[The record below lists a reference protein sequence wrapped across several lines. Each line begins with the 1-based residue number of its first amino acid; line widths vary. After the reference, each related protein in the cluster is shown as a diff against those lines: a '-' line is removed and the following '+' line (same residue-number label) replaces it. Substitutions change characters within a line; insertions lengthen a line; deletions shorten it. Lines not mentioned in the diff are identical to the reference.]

1 MEMARP
7 KGSLPSWSVLT
18 QTASVRREI
27 DCKTPSNSGYKP
39 AEVVDSAE
47 SALRMNFLS
56 RAGSL
61 GIVRCVL
68 AFLLAGCA
76 ANQPYHLGE
85 APTETAVTP
94 AGSGSVKDIYRLGF
108 IEFDEQGDF
117 WDRDQL
123 RKTVQAIR
131 DTGRGILLVTYIHG
145 WQNNSNSTDAAD
157 VGQFRSL
164 LALLTADQTVQM
176 SGLQVFG
183 VYLGWRGR
191 VVHKVNPVVD
201 AVTWVGKE
209 ASFYSRKNAATR
221 ISSSTPIT
229 EAIFTLIKTARR
241 DTPGNSRCVV
251 IGHSFGALVLEKA
264 LAQALVGTLLYEQPF
279 APGVEK
285 SRADRVFKPADLIL
299 LVNSAA
305 ESIYSKEM
313 IDMYRD
319 TTPLRGAPHVIMI
332 SSDAD
337 AATGVAFR
345 IGTKLS
351 NAPKLLSG
359 SFRKY
364 HEDGRDTSQFNYFT
378 QTPGHNDS
386 LQSHRLVPVAKG
398 KSDLGGDPFDINL
411 KNRPGSYENVTLYTG
426 TRYDWT
432 QWRIERQGPN
442 QTNYW
447 VLRVPK
453 QIIPGHSP
461 IFEGESRDLMAAL
474 FRLATTPEAAE
485 RSVPLKVRGSAE
497 GPVQKTEQRLQR
509 KKTGETVVTPVQP
522 SASDRQ
528 PPQH

>member
-1 MEMARP
+1 
-7 KGSLPSWSVLT
+7 
-18 QTASVRREI
+18 
-27 DCKTPSNSGYKP
+27 
-39 AEVVDSAE
+39 
-47 SALRMNFLS
+47 MNFLL
-56 RAGSL
+56 RTTATAGL
-61 GIVRCVL
+61 VRCVL

-76 ANQPYHLGE
+76 ANQPYHLDE
-85 APTETAVTP
+85 APSETAVTAP
-94 AGSGSVKDIYRLGF
+94 GGGAATDIYRLGF

-131 DTGRGILLVTYIHG
+131 NTGRGVLLVTYIHG
-145 WQNNSNSTDAAD
+145 WQNNSNARDADD
-157 VGQFRSL
+157 VSQFRSL
-164 LALLTADQTVQM
+164 LARLTADETVQN
-176 SGLQVFG
+176 SALQVFG

-191 VVHKVNPVVD
+191 VVHKVNFLVD
-201 AVTWVGKE
+201 ALTWVGKE

-251 IGHSFGALVLEKA
+251 TGHSFGALVLEKA
-264 LAQALVGTLLYEQPF
+264 LAQALVGTLLYEEPF

-285 SRADRVFKPADLIL
+285 SRTDRVFKPADLIL

-305 ESIYSKEM
+305 ESIYSKEL
-313 IDMYRD
+313 IDMYRN
-319 TTPLRGAPHVIMI
+319 TTETRGPPHVIMI

-337 AATGVAFR
+337 KATGLAFP

-351 NAPKLLSG
+351 NTPKLLSG

-364 HEDGRDTSQFNYFT
+364 HEEGRDTSQFNYFT

-386 LQSHRLVPVAKG
+386 VQSHQLVAVTSSIKEGTVLEA
-398 KSDLGGDPFDINL
+398 DPFDLNL
-411 KNRPGSYENVTLYTG
+411 KNRPGYEDVTLYTG
-426 TRYDWT
+426 TRSNWT
-432 QWRIERQGPN
+432 QWRIEREGLN

-453 QIIPGHSP
+453 QIIPGHGP

-474 FRLATTPEAAE
+474 FRLATKPEAAE
-485 RSVPLKVRGSAE
+485 RSVPVKVLGSAE
-497 GPVQKTEQRLQR
+497 GHVQKTEQRLQR
-509 KKTGETVVTPVQP
+509 VKATGETVVTPVQP
-522 SASDRQ
+522 DPNNTRT
-528 PPQH
+528 PEH

>member
-1 MEMARP
+1 
-7 KGSLPSWSVLT
+7 
-18 QTASVRREI
+18 
-27 DCKTPSNSGYKP
+27 
-39 AEVVDSAE
+39 
-47 SALRMNFLS
+47 MNFLS
-56 RAGSL
+56 RAGSV
-61 GIVRCVL
+61 GIVRCAV

-94 AGSGSVKDIYRLGF
+94 AGDATAKDIYRLGF

-145 WQNNSNSTDAAD
+145 WQNNSNSKDAD
-157 VGQFRSL
+157 DIGQFRSV
-164 LALLTADQTVQM
+164 LARLTADQTIQM

-201 AVTWVGKE
+201 ALTWVGKE

-264 LAQALVGTLLYEQPF
+264 LAQALVGTLLYEEPF

-305 ESIYSKEM
+305 ESIYSKEL
-313 IDMYRD
+313 IDMYHD

-337 AATGVAFR
+337 MATGLAFP

-351 NAPKLLSG
+351 NFPKLLSG

-386 LQSHRLVPVAKG
+386 VQSHRLVPVAKG
-398 KSDLGGDPFDINL
+398 KSDLGADPFDLNL
-411 KNRPGSYENVTLYTG
+411 KNRAGSYENVTLYTG

-453 QIIPGHSP
+453 QIIPGHGP

-474 FRLATTPEAAE
+474 FRLATKPETAE
-485 RSVPLKVRGSAE
+485 RPVPVKVQSSAE
-497 GPVQKTEQRLQR
+497 GPVQKTEQHLQR
-509 KKTGETVVTPVQP
+509 VRATGETVVTPVQP
-522 SASDRQ
+522 SASDRR
-528 PPQH
+528 PPGQ

>member
-1 MEMARP
+1 MRQETDCTRP
-7 KGSLPSWSVLT
+7 HYSGETLP
-18 QTASVRREI
+18 
-27 DCKTPSNSGYKP
+27 
-39 AEVVDSAE
+39 EVWDSAE
-47 SALRMNFLS
+47 HALRSTRLS
-56 RAGSL
+56 PTRTIA
-61 GIVRCVL
+61 IACCV
-68 AFLLAGCA
+68 ASSFLAGCA
-76 ANQPYHLGE
+76 SNQPYHLGE
-85 APTETAVTP
+85 APTETVVTP
-94 AGSGSVKDIYRLGF
+94 AGGGSVKDIYRLGF

-157 VGQFRSL
+157 IEQFRSL
-164 LALLTADQTVQM
+164 LARLTADQTVQM

-201 AVTWVGKE
+201 ALTWVGKE
-209 ASFYSRKNAATR
+209 GSFYSRKNAATR

-241 DTPGNSRCVV
+241 DTPNNSRCVV

-264 LAQALVGTLLYEQPF
+264 LAQALVGTLLYEEPF
-279 APGVEK
+279 APGVQK

-313 IDMYRD
+313 IDMYQD

-337 AATGVAFR
+337 TATGLAFP

-351 NAPKLLSG
+351 NAPKALSG

-364 HEDGRDTSQFNYFT
+364 RENGRDSSQFNYFT

-386 LQSHRLVPVAKG
+386 LQSHRLVMLAKG
-398 KSDLGGDPFDINL
+398 KSDLGTDPFDLNL
-411 KNRPGSYENVTLYTG
+411 KNRAGSYENVTLYTG

-453 QIIPGHSP
+453 QIIPGHGP

-474 FRLATTPEAAE
+474 FRLGTKPEAAE
-485 RSVPLKVRGSAE
+485 RPVPLRVRGSAE
-497 GPVQKTEQRLQR
+497 GHVQKTEQRLQR
-509 KKTGETVVTPVQP
+509 MQRTGETVVTPAQP
-522 SASDRQ
+522 SASESH
-528 PPQH
+528 PQ

>member
-1 MEMARP
+1 
-7 KGSLPSWSVLT
+7 
-18 QTASVRREI
+18 
-27 DCKTPSNSGYKP
+27 
-39 AEVVDSAE
+39 
-47 SALRMNFLS
+47 MNFLS

-61 GIVRCVL
+61 GIVRCAL

-157 VGQFRSL
+157 VAQFRSL

-183 VYLGWRGR
+183 VYLGGA
-191 VVHKVNPVVD
+191 
-201 AVTWVGKE
+201 AVSCTRSIRWWTLLTWVGKE

-337 AATGVAFR
+337 MATGLAFP

-351 NAPKLLSG
+351 NAPKVLSG
-359 SFRKY
+359 SFRKC

-398 KSDLGGDPFDINL
+398 KSDLGGDPFDVNL

-461 IFEGESRDLMAAL
+461 IFEGDSRDLMAAL

-485 RSVPLKVRGSAE
+485 RSIPLKVRGSAE

-522 SASDRQ
+522 SASDRH
-528 PPQH
+528 PPRH

>member
-1 MEMARP
+1 MARP
-7 KGSLPSWSVLT
+7 QGSLPSGIVLT
-18 QTASVRREI
+18 QTARVREEA
-27 DCKTPSNSGYKP
+27 DCKLRSNSGETR
-39 AEVVDSAE
+39 AEAIDSAE
-47 SALRMNFLS
+47 PSLRIRFLS
-56 RAGSL
+56 SAGSVGIL
-61 GIVRCVL
+61 GCAL
-68 AFLLAGCA
+68 ALLLAGCA

-94 AGSGSVKDIYRLGF
+94 AGGGSVKDIYRLGF

-145 WQNNSNSTDAAD
+145 WQNNANSTDAD
-157 VGQFRSL
+157 DIEQFRSL
-164 LALLTADQTVQM
+164 LARLTADQTVQL

-201 AVTWVGKE
+201 AVTWIGKE
-209 ASFYSRKNAATR
+209 GSFYSRKNAATR

-264 LAQALVGTLLYEQPF
+264 LAQALVGTLLYEAPF

-319 TTPLRGAPHVIMI
+319 TTPVRGAPHVIMI

-337 AATGVAFR
+337 MATGLAFP

-351 NAPKLLSG
+351 NAPKALSG

-364 HEDGRDTSQFNYFT
+364 HENGGDTSQFNYFT

-386 LQSHRLVPVAKG
+386 LQSHRLVMVAKG
-398 KSDLGGDPFDINL
+398 QSDLGIDPFDLNL

-426 TRYDWT
+426 TRSNWT

-453 QIIPGHSP
+453 QIIPGHGP
-461 IFEGESRDLMAAL
+461 IFESESRDLMAAL

-497 GPVQKTEQRLQR
+497 GSVQKTEQRLQR
-509 KKTGETVVTPVQP
+509 KTTGETVVTPVQP
-522 SASDRQ
+522 TKRDR
-528 PPQH
+528 